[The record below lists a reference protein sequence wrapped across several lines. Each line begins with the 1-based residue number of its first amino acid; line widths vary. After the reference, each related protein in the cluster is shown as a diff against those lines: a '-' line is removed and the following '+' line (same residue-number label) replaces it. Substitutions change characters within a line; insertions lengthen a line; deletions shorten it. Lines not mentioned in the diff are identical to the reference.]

1 MPESGVDQARSG
13 VTDLRSVAEQP
24 APADWRGF
32 MDRQWARPSGDVAE
46 AFLPPP
52 TGQAPHP
59 YGQAAGLFSESPAES
74 FQRFGDGPLRMRMI
88 GVAHRRS
95 QPRAGNGSAGLH
107 ACRARR
113 AARRWSAASDSG
125 NVVANCQRVLRSPD
139 GDRHRSAMTGGRYGC
154 ACEAPSTGLFLPVQA
169 GILLD
174 NYQPTAY
181 FRLSLFGKSEQT

>member
-59 YGQAAGLFSESPAES
+59 YGQAAGLLGESTTES
-74 FQRFGDGPLRMRMI
+74 FHRFGDGPLRMRMI
-88 GVAHRRS
+88 GGRLQPSPIDAVSLEPATVAR
-95 QPRAGNGSAGLH
+95 GSMLAVLGAQHDAGL
-107 ACRARR
+107 
-113 AARRWSAASDSG
+113 
-125 NVVANCQRVLRSPD
+125 L
-139 GDRHRSAMTGGRYGC
+139 
-154 ACEAPSTGLFLPVQA
+154 QA
-169 GILLD
+169 TLETL
-174 NYQPTAY
+174 
-181 FRLSLFGKSEQT
+181 